1 MKPPADWRWNWKASP
16 AEIDEVQRRIR
27 QLELAQRQLAE
38 ETEDSAQQKLAD
50 IEAEIEAQ
58 KKAGGQLART
68 MGSRE
73 TGAG

>member
-1 MKPPADWRWNWKASP
+1 MKPPADWPWNWKACP

-50 IEAEIEAQ
+50 IEAEIVAQ
-58 KKAGGQLART
+58 KRTRSQSART
-68 MGSRE
+68 VGSRE
-73 TGAG
+73 TGVG